1 MDAIEFNGVVEY
13 VSEPNQI
20 SGSFTKREVV
30 VKEHNPGAKYPN
42 FIPFEFINDSI
53 EKLNGIKPG
62 DAVTVKGFLN
72 GRLWEQSGERKC
84 FISIRGVSITVQY
97 SGSISGTST
106 TVQLTGAQ
114 QRYEVR
120 TPVENTTTN
129 DVPPETQAQID
140 AARAGLTDNGPTEQ
154 GPTEDYGDALPF

>member
-13 VSEPNQI
+13 VGEPNQI

-30 VKEHNPGAKYPN
+30 VKEHSPGAKYPN

-53 EKLNGIKPG
+53 AKLDGIKPG

-72 GRLWEQSGERKC
+72 GRLWEQSGERRC
-84 FISIRGVSITVQY
+84 FISIRGVSITAQY
-97 SGSISGTST
+97 SGSISGTSN
-106 TVQLTGAQ
+106 TVQFTGGQ
-114 QRYEVR
+114 QQYAGR
-120 TPVENTTTN
+120 TPAENTTTN

-140 AARAGLTDNGPTEQ
+140 AARAGLANTGPTE
-154 GPTEDYGDALPF
+154 PEPAEDDGLPF